1 MPFKTTKLESPQ
13 AESEGATRH
22 KMMDDLKGLL
32 PGQAAVG
39 VVGAFKEDT
48 PEPSYV
54 EPLSAKEKAEK
65 AALQNFL
72 MTHVDP
78 PELSQIH
85 PNPVRDRASMVR
97 KISRLTLDELKR
109 IWPHEVPE
117 QPTEEQ
123 CTVLQERYK
132 DMSP

>member
-1 MPFKTTKLESPQ
+1 MPFKTTKLESPTV
-13 AESEGATRH
+13 ESEGSTRR
-22 KMMDDLKGLL
+22 KMMDDLKGLT

-48 PEPSYV
+48 PEPYV
-54 EPLSAKEKAEK
+54 EELSAKEKADK
-65 AALQNFL
+65 AALQSFL

-109 IWPHEVPE
+109 IWPDDVPE